1 MINALFD
8 RNSLHFVG
16 QGRNP
21 LPFEVEV
28 KNVDVTGL
36 SKTVSYQELAD
47 KFNEEGKQLY
57 LLPQNPLVEEIG
69 KEVQVETIEV
79 TDTPVLIQVPRQE
92 PLLDSSGKQMQY
104 ELTTFDEETGEQ
116 VGTGQFIKCY
126 TIVFD
131 EVQKRDENGLKL
143 FYKTETVTEEIST
156 PQPDL
161 EITEDDRRFLLA
173 KDLKKA
179 QILVDKTKILTFDES
194 PNEFT
199 YADIVAQKE
208 KQITSGTFFG
218 KGILFEEMDESIF
231 STNLSSFN
239 ADLGFGFVS
248 LPNGGEV
255 RTVKLNLP
263 QGADLVGIKTETSTD
278 GIVVSIG
285 DTASN
290 LVEVANGEV
299 QFDSPVSQVYVQ
311 FENPTDKRIDI
322 YSFALLV

>member
-1 MINALFD
+1 MNNILFD
-8 RNSLHFVG
+8 RETLHFVG
-16 QGRNP
+16 MERNP

-28 KNVDVTGL
+28 KNVDLTGL
-36 SKTVSYQELAD
+36 SKTVPYQELAD
-47 KFNEEGKQLY
+47 KINEEGKQLY

-92 PLLDSSGKQMQY
+92 PLLDSEGKQMQY
-104 ELTTFDEETGEQ
+104 ELTTFDEETGKQ

-126 TIVFD
+126 TIAFD

-143 FYKTETVTEEIST
+143 FYKTETVAEEIST

-161 EITEDDRRFLLA
+161 EILEDDERFEEGLE
-173 KDLKKA
+173 KA

-199 YADIVAQKE
+199 YADIVAHKE

-218 KGILFEEMDESIF
+218 KGVLYEEMDESIF
-231 STNLSSFN
+231 SANLSSFN

-248 LPNGGEV
+248 LPSGGEV
-255 RTVKLNLP
+255 RTVKLSLP
-263 QGADLVGIKTETSTD
+263 QGADLVGIKTETSAE
-278 GIVVSIG
+278 GIEVFVG

-290 LVEVANGEV
+290 LVLVEKDEVS
-299 QFDSPVSQVYVQ
+299 FDNPVSEVYVK